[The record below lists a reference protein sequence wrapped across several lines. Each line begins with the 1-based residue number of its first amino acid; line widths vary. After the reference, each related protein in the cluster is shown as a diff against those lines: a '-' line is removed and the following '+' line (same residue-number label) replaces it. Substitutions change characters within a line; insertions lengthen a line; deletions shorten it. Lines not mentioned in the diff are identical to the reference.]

1 MVLHGRNI
9 IQLIL
14 VACKIMFFATSNK
27 EKYHTKSHNFK
38 SVLVI
43 NALRNPFA
51 VTENY
56 SEVIFCC
63 RYSVLDK
70 KDMCNM
76 CQRDA
81 IFASKSLAPP
91 SSPKSFVIIRLRR
104 LVMLFDELL
113 VR

>member
-1 MVLHGRNI
+1 MLLHGRNI

-51 VTENY
+51 VTENH
-56 SEVIFCC
+56 SEVIF
-63 RYSVLDK
+63 
-70 KDMCNM
+70 
-76 CQRDA
+76 
-81 IFASKSLAPP
+81 
-91 SSPKSFVIIRLRR
+91 
-104 LVMLFDELL
+104 LL
-113 VR
+113 QI

>member
-63 RYSVLDK
+63 RYSMLGK

-104 LVMLFDELL
+104 LVMLFEELL

>member
-38 SVLVI
+38 AVLVI

-51 VTENY
+51 VAENH
-56 SEVIFCC
+56 SEVIF
-63 RYSVLDK
+63 
-70 KDMCNM
+70 
-76 CQRDA
+76 
-81 IFASKSLAPP
+81 
-91 SSPKSFVIIRLRR
+91 
-104 LVMLFDELL
+104 LL
-113 VR
+113 QI